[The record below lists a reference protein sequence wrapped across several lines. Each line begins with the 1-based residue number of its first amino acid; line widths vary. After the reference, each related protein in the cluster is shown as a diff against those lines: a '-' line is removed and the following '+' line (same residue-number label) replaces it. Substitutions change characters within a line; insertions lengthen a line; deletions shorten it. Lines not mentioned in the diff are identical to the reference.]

1 MITSVND
8 TNVWVSGINWPN
20 GAGGKIL
27 SYWQERRF
35 KHCTS
40 FEILFEIIRI
50 LRKVFG
56 FSDELLYDWYWL
68 LLTGSTLVEPEFMP
82 NVVQDDPDD
91 DKFFACALASSA
103 EYIVSEDKDLIRVGQ
118 YKTVRVI
125 SKQAFIQLIEN
136 EAR

>member
-8 TNVWVSGINWPN
+8 TNVWVSGIN
-20 GAGGKIL
+20 
-27 SYWQERRF
+27 
-35 KHCTS
+35 
-40 FEILFEIIRI
+40 
-50 LRKVFG
+50 
-56 FSDELLYDWYWL
+56 WYWL